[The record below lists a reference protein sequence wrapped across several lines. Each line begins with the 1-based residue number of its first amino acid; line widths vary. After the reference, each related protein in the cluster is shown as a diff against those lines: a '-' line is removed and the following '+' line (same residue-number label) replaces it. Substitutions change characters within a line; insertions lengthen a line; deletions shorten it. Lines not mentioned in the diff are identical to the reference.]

1 MARRTKE
8 DAIAT
13 RNSLIDAAEQ
23 VFRERGVSRAS
34 LSDIA
39 QAAGTT
45 RGAIYWHFKDKVDLF
60 DAMMNRVTLPLER
73 GYGEFESSAC
83 LDPVQRLR
91 AVMALVL
98 RSLASDART
107 RRVFEIALYKV
118 EYVSELAAVRDRHVA
133 ASKQFTQQLARDF
146 ELAVRLQ
153 RVVLPMTPMEAAIGL
168 HALFD
173 GLIRNWI
180 LSDGGFD
187 LVAVGAAS
195 TDAFLLGLGLV
206 LPAGVEASEA
216 SGKQAAQ

>member
-23 VFRERGVSRAS
+23 VFREKGVSRAS

-39 QAAGTT
+39 QAAGAT

-60 DAMMNRVTLPLER
+60 SAMMDRVTLPLEQ
-73 GYGEFESSAC
+73 GYGEFECSTC
-83 LDPVQRLR
+83 PDPVQRLR

-98 RSLASDART
+98 RSVASDERT

-118 EYVSELAAVRDRHVA
+118 EYVSELVGVRDRHVA
-133 ASKQFTQQLARDF
+133 ASDGFTRQLARDF
-146 ELAVRLQ
+146 ELAAQLQ
-153 RVVLPMTPMEAAIGL
+153 GVVLPMTPMEAAVGL

-180 LSDGGFD
+180 LGEGGFD
-187 LVAVGAAS
+187 LVGVGGVS
-195 TDAFLLGLGLV
+195 TDAFLVGLGLA
-206 LPAGVEASEA
+206 LPGVVD
-216 SGKQAAQ
+216 AQDCRVVP